1 MKKFIYIALSVVI
14 GVACLASL
22 SHAQTVRK
30 SGPKEMSMPIYD
42 HSAPLPNIDI
52 PLNFRN
58 RSAPLP
64 PKGNSGNADKEAAYA
79 PSYGGGEIGEREQTR
94 FLQAR
99 GPLFSALKMLEKEIR
114 RDKVLVEGE
123 MTSDNLKKTRVALAA
138 DLKFKIKVLEELEKK
153 NNSSLS
159 SAIDLVNKTVATEK
173 RIVAS
178 KSFTRKKRRQAQRR
192 LETNIPVKEEA
203 LALLKKEIGE

>member
-1 MKKFIYIALSVVI
+1 M
-14 GVACLASL
+14 
-22 SHAQTVRK
+22 
-30 SGPKEMSMPIYD
+30 
-42 HSAPLPNIDI
+42 
-52 PLNFRN
+52 
-58 RSAPLP
+58 
-64 PKGNSGNADKEAAYA
+64 
-79 PSYGGGEIGEREQTR
+79 
-94 FLQAR
+94 QAR